1 MPKKSKPLGKDTL
14 KASIIQGISQKGIWI
29 LVNDQEFFL
38 SFAEFPW
45 FLKST
50 VEQIY
55 NLELIHGKHL
65 HWPEIDVD
73 VEIDSLKA
81 PGAYPLQYS

>member
-1 MPKKSKPLGKDTL
+1 MSPTIKNSTSS
-14 KASIIQGISQKGIWI
+14 ANIIQGISQKGIWI
-29 LVNDQEFFL
+29 LVNNQEFFL
-38 SFAEFPW
+38 SFSEFPW

-73 VEIDSLKA
+73 VEIDSLKS